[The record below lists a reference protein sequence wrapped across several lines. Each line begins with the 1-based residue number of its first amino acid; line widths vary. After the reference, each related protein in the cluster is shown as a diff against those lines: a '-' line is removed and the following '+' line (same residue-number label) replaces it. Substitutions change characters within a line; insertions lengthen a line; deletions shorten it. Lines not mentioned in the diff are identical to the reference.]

1 MKWLRTI
8 LSGEIFTSDFWKKH
22 STFIVFLLFIF
33 FVYIIIGAYGDILTG
48 KLQQKQNE
56 LVNIKEK
63 YIFYKSQVLNLTLR
77 SNIDTLLKERNINI
91 GKTNEPPYILI
102 IDTTEYGK

>member
-1 MKWLRTI
+1 MKWIRTI
-8 LSGEIFTSDFWKKH
+8 LSGDIFTTEFWKKH

-48 KLQQKQNE
+48 KLQQKQKDLE
-56 LVNIKEK
+56 KVKEK
-63 YIFYKSQVLNLTLR
+63 YIFYESQVLNLTLR
-77 SNIDTLLKERNINI
+77 SNIDSLLKQRNINI
-91 GKTNEPPYILI
+91 GKTNNPPYILV